1 MVPANA
7 FQVVSFWSGKGP
19 LVLSLSGKL
28 QVHSSLCDHVN
39 TRLFPVPSF
48 LARSCFP
55 LCAGESSDCRSV
67 IENQSVRQLLSLNFH
82 IVTAKAIQA
91 LRPCLIQRA

>member
-1 MVPANA
+1 VVPANA

-48 LARSCFP
+48 WPGRASLF
-55 LCAGESSDCRSV
+55 V
-67 IENQSVRQLLSLNFH
+67 QVNQ
-82 IVTAKAIQA
+82 VTAVA
-91 LRPCLIQRA
+91 